1 LINENLSIEWILRLK
16 KKWKKFTIETKRV
29 VDEILGISTIQIKI
43 IELKF
48 NWLSIELISAS
59 HEKYLGIL
67 RN

>member
-1 LINENLSIEWILRLK
+1 MINENLSIEWILRLK